1 MCGWDYRSKAKPCP
15 KLGWDFRSGAKPC
28 RELGAHFRLGATNI
42 FVLCASQTI
51 FHLQL
56 AKTAS
61 EKKHLHIFYHP
72 FVNFKSN
79 PIFAPVMVK
88 LFHSET
94 VCKGIRCNTWTV
106 PAAVI
111 LFRTVRKAL

>member
-1 MCGWDYRSKAKPCP
+1 MVIFYVKLYEKICCCP
-15 KLGWDFRSGAKPC
+15 IA
-28 RELGAHFRLGATNI
+28 
-42 FVLCASQTI
+42 VLWFQQQYKNPP
-51 FHLQL
+51 F
-56 AKTAS
+56 
-61 EKKHLHIFYHP
+61 IFYHP